1 LLLSQYFINLTKY
14 PQMIVYKFIPR
25 AALTA
30 CGWVGKFGMQDAL
43 AKLEARGKYERSA
56 ALAVWSSDIGEAV
69 AALQRG
75 ADHVRSKESSDES
88 VLASNTRYAETLEL
102 VAMCK

>member
-1 LLLSQYFINLTKY
+1 MLTS
-14 PQMIVYKFIPR
+14 KFYYR

-30 CGWVGKFGMQDAL
+30 CGWIGKFGMQDAL

-56 ALAVWSSDIGEAV
+56 ALAVWNSDIGEAV

-75 ADHVRSKESSDES
+75 ADHVRSQTKSKDVA

-102 VAMCK
+102 VAMCEWNY